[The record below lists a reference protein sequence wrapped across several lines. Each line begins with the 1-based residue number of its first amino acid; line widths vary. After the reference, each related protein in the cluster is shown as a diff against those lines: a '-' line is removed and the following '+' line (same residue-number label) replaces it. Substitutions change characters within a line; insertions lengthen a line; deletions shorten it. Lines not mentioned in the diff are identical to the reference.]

1 MKDVAEIAG
10 VSLQTVSAVVNEKQG
25 ITLAT
30 RKRVL
35 QAVET
40 LRYRPYSIARSLR
53 TRRTRTIALVISD
66 IANPSFATMA
76 SAAERYTDSLGY
88 SLVLYNTHDD
98 VDREASCIAVAS
110 ERWVDGVLLVAAQ
123 DRVEGIEALDLAGI
137 PSVAIDRIP
146 QSYTGP
152 SVTLDNVAAGC
163 LAAEHLLDLGHTKL
177 AHISGPLSL
186 RLARER
192 QEGFRAAVERRGLI
206 PCLFVEGSWECDDGY
221 RAMQAILAGATRPTA
236 IFAANDRMAIGATRA
251 MVETG
256 LRVPED
262 VSVVGLDNI
271 EISAFQN
278 PPLTTVQQSFEDLA
292 TLALQLLFD
301 MMAER
306 ELTRPQRVLQP
317 RLIVRESTRRIGQP
331 VGTQPERVVEL
342 IT

>member
-1 MKDVAEIAG
+1 MKDVAELAG

-25 ITLAT
+25 ITLET

-35 QAVET
+35 HAVEE
-40 LRYRPYSIARSLR
+40 LGYRPFSIARSLR

-98 VDREASCIAVAS
+98 AEREASYIAVAS

-123 DRVEGIEALDLAGI
+123 DRVEGIKALDLAGI

-152 SVTLDNVAAGC
+152 SVTLDNLAAGR
-163 LAAEHLLDLGHTKL
+163 LAAEHLLDLGHTML

-192 QEGFRAAVERRGLI
+192 QEGFRAAVERRGLS
-206 PCLFVEGSWECDDGY
+206 PCFYVEGSWECDDGY
-221 RAMQAILAGATRPTA
+221 RAMQTILASDTRPTA
-236 IFAANDRMAIGATRA
+236 IFAANDRMAIGAARA
-251 MVETG
+251 LVETG
-256 LRVPED
+256 LCVPQD

-278 PPLTTVQQSFEDLA
+278 PPLTTIQQSFEDLA
-292 TLALQLLFD
+292 TSALQLLFE
-301 MMAER
+301 MMADR
-306 ELTRPQRVLQP
+306 EPARPQLVLQP
-317 RLIVRESTRRIGQP
+317 RLIVRASTRRIGQP
-331 VGTQPERVVEL
+331 VVYRQERVASFVP
-342 IT
+342 